1 MFDLPSNVQDL
12 KTDAALSHILSS
24 VPSTQALAMPPL
36 PVPLFLTLLQL
47 AVLTCVSGGAYYGH
61 KQHPQPYQ
69 PMQHLQHMGKE
80 GFPQQQYLGKEVPYM
95 QYPHYRK
102 ELPQMPMHK
111 GKENAR
117 KGGGYNGGQD
127 KGEKVNIS
135 NKQKTRTYIQIL
147 NVTMLRHD
155 MGTNAS

>member
-1 MFDLPSNVQDL
+1 
-12 KTDAALSHILSS
+12 
-24 VPSTQALAMPPL
+24 MPPL
-36 PVPLFLTLLQL
+36 PAPLFLALLQVV
-47 AVLTCVSGGAYYGH
+47 ALTYVSGGAYYGH

-69 PMQHLQHMGKE
+69 PVQHLQHMGIGKE

-117 KGGGYNGGQD
+117 KGAGYNGGQD
-127 KGEKVNIS
+127 KGEKVNIFS
-135 NKQKTRTYIQIL
+135 KQ
-147 NVTMLRHD
+147 
-155 MGTNAS
+155 

>member
-1 MFDLPSNVQDL
+1 MFDPLPKVQGL
-12 KTDAALSHILSS
+12 KTDAALPHIFSS
-24 VPSTQALAMPPL
+24 VPSIQALAMPPL
-36 PVPLFLTLLQL
+36 PVPLFLALLQL
-47 AVLTCVSGGAYYGH
+47 VALTYVSGGAYYGH

-69 PMQHLQHMGKE
+69 PVQHLQHMGMGKE

-111 GKENAR
+111 GKDNAR

-127 KGEKVNIS
+127 KGEKINIF
-135 NKQKTRTYIQIL
+135 NKQKPTIL
-147 NVTMLRHD
+147 QDHIFR
-155 MGTNAS
+155 S

>member
-1 MFDLPSNVQDL
+1 
-12 KTDAALSHILSS
+12 
-24 VPSTQALAMPPL
+24 MPPI
-36 PVPLFLTLLQL
+36 PDPLFFTLLHL
-47 AVLTCVSGGAYYGH
+47 VVLTYVSGGAYYGH

-69 PMQHLQHMGKE
+69 PVQHHQRMGIGKE

-117 KGGGYNGGQD
+117 KGGGFNGGQD
-127 KGEKVNIS
+127 KGEKVQHSSIDS
-135 NKQKTRTYIQIL
+135 NQEPFQD
-147 NVTMLRHD
+147 H
-155 MGTNAS
+155 